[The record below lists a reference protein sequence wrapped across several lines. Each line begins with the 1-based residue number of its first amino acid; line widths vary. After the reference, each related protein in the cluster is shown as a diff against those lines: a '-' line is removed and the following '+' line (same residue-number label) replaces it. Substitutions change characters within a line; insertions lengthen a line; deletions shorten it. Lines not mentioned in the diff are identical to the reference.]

1 MARVSWLICFL
12 KVKAKKDG
20 SLRKNSVSTLAR
32 EVRWQKKEKKKR
44 AHTDSFAQVFASHL
58 RQIRD
63 LLDNYIK
70 KMNQKMIKKLV

>member
-32 EVRWQKKEKKKR
+32 EVRWQKKEKKKEL
-44 AHTDSFAQVFASHL
+44 TLILSH
-58 RQIRD
+58 RS
-63 LLDNYIK
+63 LLPTYDKYVIC
-70 KMNQKMIKKLV
+70 